1 MDIEK
6 LNRRLNV
13 ISEKF
18 EEMGYSLR
26 DEVFELADM
35 RKDIAE
41 KILDYKMKKIAYF
54 SDDEGE
60 TYVGFTLEDVQIV
73 FNIEVGEDE
82 EGPWYEASVEI
93 LNFGDE
99 D

>member
-1 MDIEK
+1 MDLEK
-6 LNRRLNV
+6 LKRRLNA
-13 ISEKF
+13 ISDKF
-18 EEMGYSLR
+18 KEMGYDLQ
-26 DEVFELADM
+26 DEIFELVEI
-35 RKDIAE
+35 RPDIAE
-41 KILDYKMKKIAYF
+41 KILDFKMKKIAYF
-54 SDDEGE
+54 SDEEGE
-60 TYVGFTLEDVQIV
+60 TYVGLTLEDVQLV